1 MSIKYKI
8 KKTAVQIQDGLRFH
22 GEMIWHRLSL
32 VPRQRGAAWQL
43 RFLAGLMLMNMLTGC
58 SARSESLMIRDYPSS
73 SGPAALFSKEERL
86 KQRAVDTLN
95 RYFGLELTVEGW
107 QWDIHYSSAIRT
119 ETQEYVMIEE
129 METMLVL
136 FLRQRN
142 ADEISYGV
150 CLDEKTQEVLAAQ
163 MNFETAQPLKISP
176 ETEQQIQSRA
186 KAWFEINR
194 PEFDMASLTGIY
206 AVQMKNQIALSIFA
220 DAQGHKGYLYTNL
233 ADGRPMAFGTGSF
246 AENLL
251 VSIENADFQAP
262 NE

>member
-1 MSIKYKI
+1 MIVISRRLARPVELLAERERQIASGNWHQRLDLSGSRELKALAVNFNRMAETVEQKVAELETGNQEKEI
-8 KKTAVQIQDGLRFH
+8 FIHNLSHEMKT
-22 GEMIWHRLSL
+22 
-32 VPRQRGAAWQL
+32 P
-43 RFLAGLMLMNMLTGC
+43 LMLILGYAQLLRRTAMKPEDAEKALDVIE
-58 SARSESLMIRDYPSS
+58 SEARRMEQLSSRLMQLIM
-73 SGPAALFSKEERL
+73 A
-86 KQRAVDTLN
+86 
-95 RYFGLELTVEGW
+95 
-107 QWDIHYSSAIRT
+107 
-119 ETQEYVMIEE
+119 
-129 METMLVL
+129 
-136 FLRQRN
+136 
-142 ADEISYGV
+142 
-150 CLDEKTQEVLAAQ
+150 
-163 MNFETAQPLKISP
+163 AQPLKISP
-176 ETEQQIQSRA
+176 ETEQQIQSQA